1 MFCIGP
7 GVYSIAMGDGVNM
20 VGIGVDWI
28 GLMVGS
34 DRNVFEIKSDSLYL
48 KVSMERE
55 REASTSC
62 FSLLNWVQLHTRQ
75 ATRP

>member
-55 REASTSC
+55 REASTS
-62 FSLLNWVQLHTRQ
+62 
-75 ATRP
+75 